1 MSSQSVC
8 PKLVVIEG
16 NISAGKTTLTRAF
29 SKSGNCKVFVEPA
42 NENPFLS
49 LFYQNP
55 REWALPLQL
64 WILRLR
70 YVTYV
75 QALEHVATTGNVAVL
90 DRSIF
95 SDWVFAEQNRRDGN
109 ISQAGFNYYL
119 SLRNS
124 MMQSLPLPGHMI
136 YLDVSSQEC
145 HRRVHDV
152 RKRSCESGIPLEYLS
167 GLGSCYSLLVQEMQ
181 SRGCSVSAV
190 NWNGFGDPN
199 AVAHNA
205 LGALPNEPFKLPVE
219 LQSQLNSTELMRLAL
234 SDGDFRG
241 RDLYDS
247 PDYLPSVEQ
256 IKAFIAALAASAEEM
271 APQVLVSAATV
282 GGHRVSAMPPVAVE
296 VE

>member
-1 MSSQSVC
+1 MSSQSIC

-16 NISAGKTTLTRAF
+16 NISAGKTTLTRVF
-29 SKSGNCKVFVEPA
+29 SKSDNCKVFVEPA

-124 MMQSLPLPGHMI
+124 MMRSLPLPGLML
-136 YLDVSSQEC
+136 YLNVSSEEC
-145 HRRVHDV
+145 HRRVHEV
-152 RKRSCESGIPLEYLS
+152 RQRSCESGIPLEYLS
-167 GLGSCYSLLVQEMQ
+167 GLGSCYASLVQEMQ
-181 SRGCSVSAV
+181 SRGCPVMAV

-199 AVAHNA
+199 AVATSA
-205 LGALPNEPFKLPVE
+205 LCGLSNQSFKVPVE
-219 LQSQLNSTELMRLAL
+219 LQAQLNSSEHMRLAL
-234 SDGDFRG
+234 SASDLQG
-241 RDLYDS
+241 REHFDS
-247 PDYLPSVEQ
+247 PDYLPSVEH
-256 IKAFIAALAASAEEM
+256 IKAFISALAASAEEM

-282 GGHRVSAMPPVAVE
+282 GSHRVSAMPPVAVE
-296 VE
+296 

>member
-1 MSSQSVC
+1 MSSKSVC

-16 NISAGKTTLTRAF
+16 NISAGKTTLTRVF
-29 SKSGNCKVFVEPA
+29 SKSSNCKVFVEPA

-75 QALEHVATTGNVAVL
+75 QALEHVAATGNVAVL

-124 MMQSLPLPGHMI
+124 MMRSLPLPGLML

-152 RKRSCESGIPLEYLS
+152 RQRSCESGIPLEYLS
-167 GLGSCYSLLVQEMQ
+167 GLGSCYASLVQEMQ
-181 SRGCSVSAV
+181 SRGCPVTSVD
-190 NWNGFGDPN
+190 WNGFGNPN
-199 AVAHNA
+199 DVAFNA
-205 LGALPNEPFKLPVE
+205 LSALSNEPFKLSVE
-219 LQSQLNSTELMRLAL
+219 LQAQLNSSELMRQAL
-234 SDGDFRG
+234 SDGDFRA
-241 RDLYDS
+241 RDLFDS

-256 IKAFIAALAASAEEM
+256 IKAFISALAASAEEM
-271 APQVLVSAATV
+271 APQVLVSSATV
-282 GGHRVSAMPPVAVE
+282 GGHRVSAMPPDGVKVE
-296 VE
+296 

>member
-1 MSSQSVC
+1 MSSQSIC

-16 NISAGKTTLTRAF
+16 NISAGKTTLTRVF
-29 SKSGNCKVFVEPA
+29 SKSNNCKVFVEPA

-55 REWALPLQL
+55 RKWALPLQL

-70 YVTYV
+70 YVTYL
-75 QALEHVATTGNVAVL
+75 QALEHVATSGNVAVL

-124 MMQSLPLPGHMI
+124 MMSSLPLPGLMI
-136 YLDVSSQEC
+136 YLDVTSQEC

-152 RKRSCESGIPLEYLS
+152 RQRSCESGIPLEYLS
-167 GLGSCYSLLVQEMQ
+167 GLSSCYASLVQEMQ
-181 SRGCSVSAV
+181 SRGCSVTAV
-190 NWNGFGDPN
+190 NWNGFGDPI
-199 AVAHNA
+199 AVANSA
-205 LGALPNEPFKLPVE
+205 LSALSNESFQ
-219 LQSQLNSTELMRLAL
+219 LQAQLHSTELMRRAL
-234 SDGDFRG
+234 SDVDSRDG
-241 RDLYDS
+241 DLYDS
-247 PDYLPSVEQ
+247 PEYLPSVEQ
-256 IKAFIAALAASAEEM
+256 IKAFIAALAVSAEES

-282 GGHRVSAMPPVAVE
+282 GSHRVSAMPPAAVE

>member
-1 MSSQSVC
+1 M
-8 PKLVVIEG
+8 
-16 NISAGKTTLTRAF
+16 
-29 SKSGNCKVFVEPA
+29 EPA

-55 REWALPLQL
+55 RKWALPLQL

-70 YVTYV
+70 YVTYL
-75 QALEHVATTGNVAVL
+75 QALEHVATSGNVAVL

-124 MMQSLPLPGHMI
+124 MMSSLPLPGLMI

-152 RKRSCESGIPLEYLS
+152 RQRSCESGIPLEYLS
-167 GLGSCYSLLVQEMQ
+167 GLGSCYASLVQEMQ
-181 SRGCSVSAV
+181 SRGCSVTVV

-199 AVAHNA
+199 SVATSA
-205 LGALPNEPFKLPVE
+205 LSALSNEPFKLPLE
-219 LQSQLNSTELMRLAL
+219 LQSQLHSTELMRRAL
-234 SDGDFRG
+234 SDVDSRDGDV
-241 RDLYDS
+241 YDS
-247 PDYLPSVEQ
+247 PEYLPSVDQ
-256 IKAFIAALAASAEEM
+256 IKAFISALAASAEEV

-282 GGHRVSAMPPVAVE
+282 GSHRVSAMPPAAVE

>member
-1 MSSQSVC
+1 MSSQSIC

-16 NISAGKTTLTRAF
+16 NISAGKTTLTRVF
-29 SKSGNCKVFVEPA
+29 SKSNNCKVFVEPA

-55 REWALPLQL
+55 RKWALPLQL

-70 YVTYV
+70 YVTYL
-75 QALEHVATTGNVAVL
+75 QALEHVATSGNVAVL

-124 MMQSLPLPGHMI
+124 MMSSLPLPGLMI
-136 YLDVSSQEC
+136 YLDVTSQEC

-152 RKRSCESGIPLEYLS
+152 RQRSCESGIPLEYLS
-167 GLGSCYSLLVQEMQ
+167 GLSSCYASLVQEMQ
-181 SRGCSVSAV
+181 SRGCSVTAV
-190 NWNGFGDPN
+190 NWNGFGDPI
-199 AVAHNA
+199 AVANSA
-205 LGALPNEPFKLPVE
+205 LSALSNEPFKLSVQ
-219 LQSQLNSTELMRLAL
+219 LQAQLHSTELMRRAL
-234 SDGDFRG
+234 SDADSRDG
-241 RDLYDS
+241 DLYDS
-247 PDYLPSVEQ
+247 PEYLPSVEQ
-256 IKAFIAALAASAEEM
+256 IKAFIAALAVSAEES

-282 GGHRVSAMPPVAVE
+282 GSHRVSAMPPAAVE

>member
-16 NISAGKTTLTRAF
+16 NISAGKTTLTRVF
-29 SKSGNCKVFVEPA
+29 SKSNNCKVFVEPA

-49 LFYQNP
+49 KFYQNP
-55 REWALPLQL
+55 RKWALPLQL

-70 YVTYV
+70 YVTYL
-75 QALEHVATTGNVAVL
+75 QALEHVATSGNVAVL

-119 SLRNS
+119 TLRNS
-124 MMQSLPLPGHMI
+124 MMSSLPLPGLMI

-152 RKRSCESGIPLEYLS
+152 RQRSCESGIPLEYLS
-167 GLGSCYSLLVQEMQ
+167 GLGSCYALLVQEMQ
-181 SRGCSVSAV
+181 CRGCSVTAV

-199 AVAHNA
+199 AVATSA
-205 LGALPNEPFKLPVE
+205 LSALSNEPFKLPVE
-219 LQSQLNSTELMRLAL
+219 LQAQLHSTELMRRAL
-234 SDGDFRG
+234 SDVDS
-241 RDLYDS
+241 RDSDMYDS
-247 PDYLPSVEQ
+247 PEYLPSVDQ
-256 IKAFIAALAASAEEM
+256 IKAFIAALAASAEEA
-271 APQVLVSAATV
+271 APQVLVSAATI
-282 GGHRVSAMPPVAVE
+282 GNHRVSAMPPAEVE